1 MKRIGQIFGAFCG
14 RHLHDEGRQAKA
26 VRQVNHEDEKQSRY
40 QNNTQI
46 HSIRRVGRL
55 LKWISIRQPELGHAA
70 LLIACDLLIGA
81 NAAVRV
87 DGGVVN
93 RWSTTPPNFGS
104 FSRYKT
110 PSTSL
115 YQKTY
120 KYGYFVCILYY
131 SRTVAAGQPE
141 VFMWTGKNK
150 LSLSEI
156 LSLSSG
162 ACLWP
167 CWSTISRLPLI
178 HGGEPAVYL
187 LCKNSYIFHVHYF
200 INNLLS
206 LAISISFSVI
216 FDSATLWLI
225 SKANFLELA
234 N

>member
-93 RWSTTPPNFGS
+93 R
-104 FSRYKT
+104 
-110 PSTSL
+110 
-115 YQKTY
+115 
-120 KYGYFVCILYY
+120 
-131 SRTVAAGQPE
+131 
-141 VFMWTGKNK
+141 
-150 LSLSEI
+150 
-156 LSLSSG
+156 
-162 ACLWP
+162 
-167 CWSTISRLPLI
+167 
-178 HGGEPAVYL
+178 
-187 LCKNSYIFHVHYF
+187 
-200 INNLLS
+200 
-206 LAISISFSVI
+206 
-216 FDSATLWLI
+216 
-225 SKANFLELA
+225 
-234 N
+234 